1 MCQRAVHVSKSTR
14 YVNGRSMCQ
23 KERPHERNSMYTI
36 LTAIVLFF
44 CWLFSFRNGIFG
56 SDIDWISQHSVIPDY
71 FRQLFYDTGNLFPEF
86 AANIGGG
93 QNIYN
98 FSYYGLYSP
107 VILISYLFPSVKM
120 GTYLMVSMVVSLIA
134 AVLLLYR
141 WLQKRGISR
150 FVSFM
155 TALMFLLA
163 GPMIYHSYNQLM
175 FVNYMPFLCLALIGV
190 DRYFDENKEGLYTVS
205 VWLMIMTSF
214 YFGIGGMLVLVIYG
228 IYRYM
233 GSEGK
238 KNVKTFLLEGIRFL
252 IPMLVAVLMSA
263 VLLVPTAYVLMGGR
277 SSGTK
282 AAVSLGELFSPHI
295 NIGEFLYSPYGI
307 GLAALVIVVLIAGIF
322 YKKGNE
328 RWLHIAC
335 ILVLVIPV
343 FAWALNG
350 GLYIR
355 NKVFVPFLPLLCY
368 MIAAYIEKQRKEK
381 IPFVTGLIP
390 FVLTLLLLFTGRKT
404 VYWVD
409 GILMLGCFLICYK
422 KKCMQYLILPSVLIL
437 CVQGFLYNNTSPTNV
452 APKYYNQVTDK
463 TNRKEIDKIAKEE
476 NGFYRIEQN
485 GDVKTDFADLNR
497 IWSADQYISSIYSS
511 VENPDYQNFRT
522 QTFQVEQPYRN
533 ILMQAR
539 AHNAVFQRFMGVKY
553 LLSDEA
559 VPGYK
564 KIGEK
569 LYENKD
575 VLPVAYYTSR
585 VMPQTQYDTLQ
596 FPYNQLAF
604 LSRAVVDTKEAG
616 NTDTAFLDAGL
627 KKIPVN
633 IKTDAIGIESASE
646 GDILFLQFQVE
657 NHSPKSDVAISVEG
671 VRNKLSAEN
680 HIYYNGNTCFTYAV
694 LLEEGQTGV
703 AVSMGD
709 GDYEISD
716 LTGYLWKSAENKDLR
731 SQLVEAEFILDKAAT
746 KGDIIKGSVDATADN
761 GYLITSI
768 PYDEN
773 FEVLVDGESA
783 ACEKVNTAFLGL
795 KMDKGMHEVTIEYHA
810 PGVLAGKILSI
821 TGLLLGVLAHFVIF
835 QKRSRK

>member
-1 MCQRAVHVSKSTR
+1 
-14 YVNGRSMCQ
+14 
-23 KERPHERNSMYTI
+23 MYTI

-56 SDIDWISQHSVIPDY
+56 SDIDWISQHSVISDY

-120 GTYLMVSMVVSLIA
+120 GTYIMVSMVVSLIA
-134 AVLLLYR
+134 AVLLFYK
-141 WLQKRGISR
+141 WLQNRGISR

-163 GPMIYHSYNQLM
+163 GPMIYHSYNQIM

-190 DRYFDENKEGLYTVS
+190 DRYFDENKEGLYTVRA
-205 VWLMIMTSF
+205 WLMIMTSF
-214 YFGIGGMLVLVIYG
+214 YFSIGGMLVLVIYG

-233 GSEGK
+233 GGEGQ
-238 KNVKTFLLEGIRFL
+238 KNVRTFLLEGIRFL

-263 VLLVPTAYVLMGGR
+263 VLLVPTAHVLLGGR
-277 SSGTK
+277 SSGAK
-282 AAVSLGELFSPHI
+282 AAVSLGKLFIPHI

-307 GLAALVIVVLIAGIF
+307 GLAALVIVVLIAGLF

-368 MIAAYIEKQRKEK
+368 MIAAYIEKQRKEE

-452 APKYYNQVTDK
+452 APKYYEQVTDK
-463 TNRKEIDKIAKEE
+463 TNRAVIDKIAKEE

-485 GDVKTDFADLNR
+485 GNVKTDFANLNR
-497 IWSADQYISSIYSS
+497 IWSADQYISSIY
-511 VENPDYQNFRT
+511 PGF
-522 QTFQVEQPYRN
+522 
-533 ILMQAR
+533 
-539 AHNAVFQRFMGVKY
+539 
-553 LLSDEA
+553 SD
-559 VPGYK
+559 
-564 KIGEK
+564 
-569 LYENKD
+569 
-575 VLPVAYYTSR
+575 
-585 VMPQTQYDTLQ
+585 
-596 FPYNQLAF
+596 
-604 LSRAVVDTKEAG
+604 
-616 NTDTAFLDAGL
+616 
-627 KKIPVN
+627 
-633 IKTDAIGIESASE
+633 
-646 GDILFLQFQVE
+646 
-657 NHSPKSDVAISVEG
+657 
-671 VRNKLSAEN
+671 
-680 HIYYNGNTCFTYAV
+680 
-694 LLEEGQTGV
+694 
-703 AVSMGD
+703 
-709 GDYEISD
+709 
-716 LTGYLWKSAENKDLR
+716 
-731 SQLVEAEFILDKAAT
+731 
-746 KGDIIKGSVDATADN
+746 
-761 GYLITSI
+761 
-768 PYDEN
+768 
-773 FEVLVDGESA
+773 
-783 ACEKVNTAFLGL
+783 
-795 KMDKGMHEVTIEYHA
+795 
-810 PGVLAGKILSI
+810 
-821 TGLLLGVLAHFVIF
+821 
-835 QKRSRK
+835 

>member
-1 MCQRAVHVSKSTR
+1 MVLKE
-14 YVNGRSMCQ
+14 
-23 KERPHERNSMYTI
+23 ERPHERNSMYTI

-120 GTYLMVSMVVSLIA
+120 GTYIMVSMVVSLIA
-134 AVLLLYR
+134 AVLLFYK
-141 WLQKRGISR
+141 WLQNRGISR

-155 TALMFLLA
+155 TAIMFLLA
-163 GPMIYHSYNQLM
+163 GSMIYHSYNQIM

-214 YFGIGGMLVLVIYG
+214 YFSIGGMLVLVIYG

-233 GSEGK
+233 GSKGK
-238 KNVKTFLLEGIRFL
+238 KNVRTFLLEGIRFL

-282 AAVSLGELFSPHI
+282 AAASLGKLFIPHI

-307 GLAALVIVVLIAGIF
+307 GLAALVIAVLIAGLF

-335 ILVLVIPV
+335 MLVLVIPV

-368 MIAAYIEKQRKEK
+368 MIAAYIEKQRKEE

-409 GILMLGCFLICYK
+409 GILMLGCFLFCYK

-437 CVQGFLYNNTSPTNV
+437 CVQGFLYNNTNPTNV
-452 APKYYNQVTDK
+452 APKYYEQVTDK
-463 TNRKEIDKIAKEE
+463 TNREVIDKIAKEE
-476 NGFYRIEQN
+476 KGFYRIEQN
-485 GDVKTDFADLNR
+485 GDVKTDFANLNR

-553 LLSDEA
+553 LVSDEA

-569 LYENKD
+569 LYEND
-575 VLPVAYYTSR
+575 NVLPVAYYTSR

-604 LSRAVVDTKEAG
+604 LSRAVVDEKEAG
-616 NTDTAFLDAGL
+616 NTDIAFLDTGL

-633 IKTDAIGIESASE
+633 IQADAIGIESASE

-671 VRNKLSAEN
+671 VRNKLTAED

-694 LLEEGQTGV
+694 LLKEGQTSV
-703 AVSMGD
+703 AVLLGD

-716 LTGYLWKSAENKDLR
+716 LTGYLWKSAANKDLR
-731 SQLVEAEFILDKAAT
+731 SQLVEAELILDKDAT
-746 KGDIIKGSVDATADN
+746 KGDVIKGSVNATADS

-773 FEVLVDGESA
+773 FEVLVDGERA
-783 ACEKVNTAFLGL
+783 AYGKVNTAFLGL
-795 KMDKGMHEVTIEYHA
+795 KMDKGKHDVTITYHA
-810 PGVLAGKILSI
+810 PGVLVGKILSVM
-821 TGLLLGVLAHFVIF
+821 GLMFGVLAHFVIF
-835 QKRSRK
+835 HKKSSKESK

>member
-1 MCQRAVHVSKSTR
+1 
-14 YVNGRSMCQ
+14 
-23 KERPHERNSMYTI
+23 MYTI
-36 LTAIVLFF
+36 LTVIVLFF

-56 SDIDWISQHSVIPDY
+56 SKIDWISQHSVIPDY

-107 VILISYLFPSVKM
+107 IILISYLFPTVKM
-120 GTYLMVSMVVSLIA
+120 GTYIMVCMIVSLIA
-134 AVLLLYR
+134 SVLLFYK
-141 WLQKRGISR
+141 WLQSHGISR

-155 TALMFLLA
+155 TAIMFLLA
-163 GPMIYHSYNQLM
+163 GPMIYHSYNQIM

-214 YFGIGGMLVLVIYG
+214 YFSIGGMLVLVIYG

-238 KNVKTFLLEGIRFL
+238 KNVKTFLQSGIRFL
-252 IPMLVAVLMSA
+252 IPMLVAVFMSA

-277 SSGTK
+277 TSGTK
-282 AAVSLGELFSPHI
+282 TAISFGKLFIPDI

-307 GLAALVIVVLIAGIF
+307 GLAALVIIVLITGLV

-335 ILVLVIPV
+335 VLVLVIPI

-355 NKVFVPFLPLLCY
+355 SKVFVPFLPLLCY
-368 MIAAYIEKQRKEK
+368 MVAIYIEKLRKEEISFLTGV
-381 IPFVTGLIP
+381 IPY
-390 FVLTLLLLFTGRKT
+390 VLTLLLLFTGKKT

-409 GILMLGCFLICYK
+409 GILMLACFLICYR
-422 KKCMQYLILPSVLIL
+422 KKCMQYLILPSILIL
-437 CVQGFLYNNTSPTNV
+437 CVQGFSYNNTNPTSV
-452 APKYYNQVTDK
+452 EPEFYKQVTDK
-463 TNRKEIDKIAKEE
+463 TNREVIDKITKEE
-476 NGFYRIEQN
+476 NGFYRIEQS
-485 GDVKTDFADLNR
+485 GDVKTDFANLNR

-539 AHNAVFQRFMGVKY
+539 AHNAVFQCFMGVKY
-553 LLSDEA
+553 LVSDEA

-569 LYENKD
+569 LYENEN
-575 VLPVAYYTSR
+575 VLPVAYYTSC
-585 VMPQTQYDTLQ
+585 VMPQAQYDALH

-616 NTDTAFLDAGL
+616 NLDTASFDEGL
-627 KKIPVN
+627 KKIP
-633 IKTDAIGIESASE
+633 IKIQADEIGIERASE

-671 VRNKLSAEN
+671 VRNKLTAEN

-694 LLEEGQTGV
+694 LLKEGQTRV
-703 AVSMGD
+703 EAVPGD
-709 GDYEISD
+709 GNYDISGI
-716 LTGYLWKSAENKDLR
+716 TGYLWKGASNRKLR
-731 SQLVEAEFILDKAAT
+731 AQLVESELILDKKAT
-746 KGDIIKGSVDATADN
+746 KGNVIKGSVNAMEDS

-773 FEVLVDGESA
+773 FEVLVDGERV

-795 KMDKGMHEVTIEYHA
+795 KMDKGKHEVTITYHA
-810 PGVLAGKILSI
+810 PGVLIGKILSVL
-821 TGLLLGVLAHFVIF
+821 GLMFGVLAHFVIF
-835 QKRSRK
+835 HKKSSKESK